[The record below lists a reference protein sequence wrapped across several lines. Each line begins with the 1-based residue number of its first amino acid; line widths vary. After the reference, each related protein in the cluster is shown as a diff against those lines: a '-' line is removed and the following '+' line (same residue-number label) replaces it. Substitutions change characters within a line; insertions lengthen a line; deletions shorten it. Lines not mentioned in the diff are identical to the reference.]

1 MNEKNLQDLSK
12 ELNREL
18 FCCRGKRMANYL
30 LDNQCK
36 LVRIDCDQNA
46 KGYLVF
52 IFIKN
57 KNLNDA
63 LKTWQVDKETYLF

>member
-1 MNEKNLQDLSK
+1 MNEKNLAK
-12 ELNREL
+12 ELNKEL

-30 LDNQCK
+30 LDHHCR

-63 LKTWQVDKETYLF
+63 LQSWQVDKETYLF